1 MRLSAFD
8 SSTGA
13 LARRV
18 MALLR
23 ECPTSNAQLSQDCL
37 KLLNN
42 LLKRHAAFTPTDAQF
57 RFIVSRAFGDL
68 EGEQR
73 EEQRST
79 TFSLMRAVLARRPL
93 LPEIYDMMKTVSSLI
108 VRANAAETR
117 ALCAQA
123 LVQFLLDYPLGERR
137 LQQHL
142 EALAANLEY
151 QHAAGRLSAL
161 RALRDVIARF
171 PREAV
176 EAHATFL
183 FVPMVARLG
192 ADEDAECRRAAGES
206 LSGLLRRVAGTGAAN
221 KLLSLVVGWCAKGGG
236 GGGVGDDPRLR
247 RAAMQTLGLAV
258 VAAPADAARAVRAAR
273 PAVVSAM
280 AEHDPAAGGDDDDE
294 DDVVRGWQTA
304 YYALLLVEKSAGGDD
319 KCASALSSRDAPDE
333 AYAAAW
339 NAAKVRDA
347 RFDDPSETWR
357 TAEALLSHRHQWVQQ
372 AAARVVG
379 HYLAKNGAAMAAAVA
394 KDGAREEDA
403 PVSFRRV
410 ARASTSCLEQGLGA
424 RAVEVD
430 PGLAEQTVKNLT
442 FATVVLLQT
451 AASGTPGEAEK
462 EDAEKEDAEKE
473 DAETEEGGEETGDG
487 DARDADAT
495 KPPLAWL
502 FRRVG
507 KVGAG
512 GTGSSRA
519 AALRWTAAVAAA
531 LGPDGFARLPTIAAP
546 LLLPAVLCSD
556 PAVKGVEEAHRE
568 LAAEALEVLR
578 GALPGE
584 AFGRAFAAVQ
594 KRIASRRDARR
605 KAKALEAVTDP
616 ERAARAKLVKA
627 EKRAAARKRKTQE
640 FRSGKGSGQSSKR
653 RARDV

>member
-1 MRLSAFD
+1 
-8 SSTGA
+8 
-13 LARRV
+13 
-18 MALLR
+18 
-23 ECPTSNAQLSQDCL
+23 
-37 KLLNN
+37 
-42 LLKRHAAFTPTDAQF
+42 
-57 RFIVSRAFGDL
+57 
-68 EGEQR
+68 
-73 EEQRST
+73 
-79 TFSLMRAVLARRPL
+79 
-93 LPEIYDMMKTVSSLI
+93 
-108 VRANAAETR
+108 
-117 ALCAQA
+117 
-123 LVQFLLDYPLGERR
+123 
-137 LQQHL
+137 
-142 EALAANLEY
+142 
-151 QHAAGRLSAL
+151 
-161 RALRDVIARF
+161 
-171 PREAV
+171 
-176 EAHATFL
+176 
-183 FVPMVARLG
+183 MVARLG

-221 KLLSLVVGWCAKGGG
+221 TLLSLVVGWCAKGGG

-304 YYALLLVEKSAGGDD
+304 YYALLLVEKSAGGDK
-319 KCASALSSRDAPDE
+319 KCATALSSRDAPDE

-339 NAAKVRDA
+339 RAAKVRDA

-410 ARASTSCLEQGLGA
+410 ARASVSCLEQGCGA
-424 RAVEVD
+424 RVVEVD

-451 AASGTPGEAEK
+451 AASGTPDEAEKEAAEK
-462 EDAEKEDAEKE
+462 EDADTEDAETE

-487 DARDADAT
+487 DARDADAK

-627 EKRAAARKRKTQE
+627 EKRAAARKRKIQE